1 MQKKHIIFLI
11 ALNICLVFFGGI
23 IVWSMTKSRL
33 ENLGISMESRIGNQ
47 VSDIKKSNF
56 LALQSSLIDVIATA
70 KKSVVSVTI
79 SKDVKFYVEDPS
91 QVNGPGSV
99 QQQTAKV
106 GGWSGIIVSKKWYIL
121 TNKHVVQDTTAKYSV
136 VLSDGKSYNVDKV
149 WFDDNLDL
157 AVLKIIDTA
166 WKSVTDLDVASLLPM
181 DAQVEVGQFALAI
194 GNALS
199 KYPNT
204 VTMGIIW
211 GKNKQ
216 FTINKNNLYIWL
228 YQTDAQIKPGNSG
241 GPLLDIEGNVL
252 GITTAIAEWEG
263 TAFALPITKE
273 FIESTIK
280 SIEDFGKIARPIIGI
295 QYVDITPTI
304 KKENNITLDN
314 GIYIK
319 DVITDLPGW
328 QAGIKMGDVIMSIND
343 KEITNQLPFLYQ
355 LYTYV
360 PGQTISLNI
369 LREGKQLVLPVLLG
383 WNTQ

>member
-1 MQKKHIIFLI
+1 
-11 ALNICLVFFGGI
+11 
-23 IVWSMTKSRL
+23 MTKSRL